1 MNDERESWY
10 EEDAGPL
17 VRLYAV
23 TRGRGRVAR
32 PELNMA
38 TLVVDAHRGAALRRT
53 EPEYIAIVE
62 LCRTP
67 QSVAEVS
74 ARLRLPLT
82 LTKVLIGDL
91 IDDGR
96 LVYRAPHTTVTV
108 ESELSLLQAVLE
120 GIRAL

>member
-1 MNDERESWY
+1 MSYPRESWY

-23 TRGRGRVAR
+23 TRGRGRAAR
-32 PELNMA
+32 PELNTG
-38 TLVVDAHRGAALRRT
+38 TLLLDAGIGLPVRRS
-53 EPEYIAIVE
+53 EPEYTAIVR
-62 LCRTP
+62 LCRVQ

-74 ARLRLPLT
+74 AQLGLPLT

-96 LVYRAPHTTVTV
+96 LVYRSPAPIAETGADVD
-108 ESELSLLQAVLE
+108 LLRAVLN
-120 GIRAL
+120 GIKAL

>member
-1 MNDERESWY
+1 MNYPRESWY

-23 TRGRGRVAR
+23 TRGRGRVER

-38 TLVVDAHRGAALRRT
+38 TLVVDVGRGAALRRT
-53 EPEYIAIVE
+53 EPEYAAIVR

-67 QSVAEVS
+67 QSVAEV
-74 ARLRLPLT
+74 AALLRLPLSM
-82 LTKVLIGDL
+82 TKVLIGDL

-96 LVYRAPHTTVTV
+96 LAHRSPQPTISAD
-108 ESELSLLQAVLE
+108 SDLGLLQAVLN

>member
-1 MNDERESWY
+1 MNGPRESWY

-23 TRGRGRVAR
+23 TRGRGRVAHAD
-32 PELNMA
+32 LTLA
-38 TLVVDAHRGAALRRT
+38 TQVVDARIGAALHRT
-53 EPEYIAIVE
+53 EPEYAAIVR

-67 QSVAEVS
+67 QSVAEVA

-82 LTKVLIGDL
+82 LVKVLIGDL

-96 LVYRAPHTTVTV
+96 LRYRSTPAAVTP
-108 ESELSLLQAVLE
+108 EAELALLQAVLH